1 MRGAA
6 QADAPGQ
13 TMPGSVAPVA
23 GIWSHPWMDP
33 WRVVGQRV
41 ADDHAQGL
49 PVWQALARQAA
60 APVQFVPH
68 SALPAGVSYE
78 KFITTTGCC
87 PTRDGWHDLFNGLCW
102 NVFPATK
109 RRLNQLQ
116 SAHIARD
123 GIGATRG
130 ATRDAL
136 TVFDE
141 NAALLRAPDALW
153 DALADK
159 QWPQVFGTL
168 RPLWRQSRLVVF
180 GHALLE
186 KLMQPRKEVT
196 AHVYRVRA
204 HSDDLAAWDAQ
215 IAMELDADRL
225 ATKPFAH
232 LPILGVPGWWRA
244 NEEPGFYQDP
254 LVFRPASARARRG
267 Q

>member
-1 MRGAA
+1 M
-6 QADAPGQ
+6 
-13 TMPGSVAPVA
+13 
-23 GIWSHPWMDP
+23 
-33 WRVVGQRV
+33 
-41 ADDHAQGL
+41 L
-49 PVWQALARQAA
+49 WQALNRV
-60 APVQFVPH
+60 APPH
-68 SALPAGVSYE
+68 MRFCPQSELPVGMAYEEFIATAGN
-78 KFITTTGCC
+78 C
-87 PTRDGWHDLFNGLCW
+87 PTREGLHDFFNGLCW
-102 NVFPATK
+102 SVFPATK

-153 DALADK
+153 DALAAK

-168 RPLWRQSRLVVF
+168 RPLWRQARLVVF

-186 KLMQPRKEVT
+186 KLMQPRKGVT
-196 AHVYRVRA
+196 AHVYRVRTS
-204 HSDDLAAWDAQ
+204 SDDLAAWDAQ
-215 IAMELDADRL
+215 LAMELDADRL

-232 LPILGVPGWWRA
+232 LPILGVPDWWGA

-254 LVFRPASARARRG
+254 LVFRPASPRVRRC